1 MQQFCMNIALSPGTS
16 LPSDSRNAC
25 YLYSV
30 CIIKKLGGPAWRY
43 VLNCGT
49 DSQATHHIFLAHYS
63 QDIITHK
70 LKITEV
76 VKGIELV
83 NKSTESIKVV
93 LMME

>member
-1 MQQFCMNIALSPGTS
+1 MY
-16 LPSDSRNAC
+16 R
-25 YLYSV
+25 
-30 CIIKKLGGPAWRY
+30 
-43 VLNCGT
+43 
-49 DSQATHHIFLAHYS
+49 HITAVDPHLHKTLFYFWHMHS

>member
-1 MQQFCMNIALSPGTS
+1 M
-16 LPSDSRNAC
+16 
-25 YLYSV
+25 
-30 CIIKKLGGPAWRY
+30 
-43 VLNCGT
+43 
-49 DSQATHHIFLAHYS
+49 
-63 QDIITHK
+63 ITHK